1 MQIKTSAS
9 LLSCNLDRI
18 AEEISHCESAGVDMI
33 HFDVMDGQ
41 FVEQISYGSPVLKSI
56 RGITNIPIDTHL
68 MVLNPDKQIRFFAEA
83 GADIITIHAESD
95 CNIPDTLEQIHIL
108 GKKAGIAISP
118 KTPTSRALDFLSQV
132 DMVLVMS
139 VEPGY
144 GGQAFIPDVLTKITE
159 IRENADKTGFTDLDI
174 EVDGGINRETAALA
188 VKAGA
193 NVLAAGTFLFKAPD
207 MKAENSALKGLLK

>member
-1 MQIKTSAS
+1 M
-9 LLSCNLDRI
+9 SCNLGCI
-18 AEEISHCESAGVDMI
+18 AEEISRCESAGVDMI

-56 RGITNIPIDTHL
+56 RGITNIPIDVHL
-68 MVLNPDKQIRFFAEA
+68 MVQNPDNQVKFFAEA
-83 GADIITIHAESD
+83 GADIITIHVESN
-95 CNIPDTLEQIHIL
+95 CNIPETLEQIHIL
-108 GKKAGIAISP
+108 GKRAGLAISP
-118 KTPTSRALDFLSQV
+118 GTPTRRVLDFLFQV

-159 IRENADKTGFTDLDI
+159 IREYSYKAGFTGPDI

-188 VKAGA
+188 VRAGA
-193 NVLAAGTFLFKAPD
+193 NVLAAGTCLFKSPD
-207 MKAENSALKGLLK
+207 MKAENSVLKGLLK